1 MKNILIPTDFSK
13 NSHNA
18 IRYALDYFA
27 DIPVSFYLL
36 HVASNNM
43 QNPSG
48 EGEGIT
54 ESIAEVATLQNASS
68 KLKSLIKT
76 CNASKLNSKHKF
88 FAIEEDLNLVEAIRK
103 QVIEKEIDY
112 ILMGTRGTS
121 VSSSKRLGSNTCKVI
136 TKVKCSIIAIPG
148 NARFREVSNIAF
160 ITDYNNIFRSKIF
173 TTLSDNLEL
182 HNSALR
188 VLNIR
193 THNLGLNSEQTDNKG
208 FLHYSFREKKHSFHF
223 VENKELEAG
232 LKNFI
237 ETWDISMV
245 SIVAKN
251 LNFIE
256 RLLLRPVGKL
266 VSYEPNV
273 PFLVIHE

>member
-27 DIPVSFYLL
+27 DIPVNFYLL
-36 HVASNNM
+36 HVSSNEIQEPN
-43 QNPSG
+43 G
-48 EGEGIT
+48 EVEGFT
-54 ESIAEVATLQNASS
+54 ESIAEVTTLQNASS
-68 KLKSLIKT
+68 KLKSLINTCKT
-76 CNASKLNSKHKF
+76 SKLNSQHKF
-88 FAIEEDLNLVEAIRK
+88 YPIEDDLNLVEAIRK
-103 QVIEKEIDY
+103 QVIAKEIDY
-112 ILMGTRGTS
+112 ILMGTRGMS
-121 VSSSKRLGSNTCKVI
+121 VSSPKRLGSNTCEVI
-136 TKVKCSIIAIPG
+136 TKVKCSIMAIPG
-148 NARFREVSNIAF
+148 NARFRKISNVAF
-160 ITDYNNIFRSKIF
+160 ITDYNNIFRSKIIS
-173 TTLSDNLEL
+173 TLSDNLEL

-223 VENKELEAG
+223 VENKELETG

-256 RLLLRPVGKL
+256 RLLLRPVAKL